1 MFRTGDEVTRIYPER
16 TLFWIDVCKHN
27 GIKPDSVLTVV
38 RDSANGF
45 VKLAYKGK
53 VLRSQKSDSV
63 YFNETLFVPA
73 VVPVYTHWIVEIVPR
88 EGDLPILISRPSRD
102 SVRIYLRALRKM
114 PGDAFFSITVYRRSV
129 NSDGSILLTKAKA

>member
-16 TLFWIDVCKHN
+16 TLFWIDVCEHN

-73 VVPVYTHWIVEIVPR
+73 VIPVYTHWVVGVVPK
-88 EGDLPILISRPSRD
+88 EGDLPILISRTSRD
-102 SVRIYLRALRKM
+102 GVRTYLKALRNL
-114 PGDAFFSITVYRRSV
+114 PGDTFFSITVYRSST
-129 NSDGSILLTKAKA
+129 NPDGSVLLTKAKA